1 MKGMLSR
8 ASVAFSVFI
17 LVISVVDFA
26 YADNE
31 LADLIDRIEPSV
43 VKVVVSDG
51 HGGGGLGSGFLVGG
65 GLVVT
70 NRHVIEDGVT
80 AKIVFENG
88 KSYPV
93 GGFVF
98 DGGDMDI
105 CIITIKGLPSEI
117 PKLQVRSDLPRKGE
131 AVYTFG
137 APKGYGFSVSEGIV
151 SALRTF
157 DKDWKET
164 NSSTGQQ
171 FIQITAP
178 ISPGNSGGPLIDV
191 NGLVVGMNT
200 FTRTDGQNINFS
212 LACNEITACL
222 SKCSDQAQ
230 PITLVNSKDPIARL
244 EKYLDLNTLILS
256 QWQKTFADQ
265 QALVDQ
271 DIVKWSAKLE
281 AAKNDGEKTAISVH
295 LAKLEFHK
303 ESVFD
308 EDLLR
313 VPKMYLSN
321 RSSVYVGQYGIA
333 QETIK
338 ILQVLGPTDCLVVVG
353 KDVTIYRMAG
363 FNTTNLVD
371 DQIFSGLR
379 SPPFAV
385 VGTWTYTT
393 VRGATSRVF
402 IITPATG
409 LEKTK
414 LELVADF
421 KSRQSDAE
429 IHLDQTIAELTN
441 RKWTSG
447 QFITQAN
454 FVRLAGMNNVFTVT
468 LLKADGQE
476 IKLDP
481 QILSPADQLWIKGFK
496 KYQNMPLTSLK
507 PKP

>member
-1 MKGMLSR
+1 
-8 ASVAFSVFI
+8 
-17 LVISVVDFA
+17 
-26 YADNE
+26 
-31 LADLIDRIEPSV
+31 
-43 VKVVVSDG
+43 
-51 HGGGGLGSGFLVGG
+51 
-65 GLVVT
+65 VVT
-70 NRHVIEDGVT
+70 NRHVIEDGAT

-137 APKGYGFSVSEGIV
+137 APKGYEFSVSEGIV

-157 DKDWKET
+157 DKNWKET

-212 LACNEITACL
+212 LACNEITECL
-222 SKCSDQAQ
+222 EKCSDETQS
-230 PITLVNSKDPIARL
+230 ITLVNSKDPIAKSV
-244 EKYLDLNTLILS
+244 KYLNVNSLILS
-256 QWQKTFADQ
+256 QWQKTFAGQ
-265 QALVDQ
+265 QALVEQ
-271 DIVKWSAKLE
+271 DIAKWTTKLTT
-281 AAKNDGEKTAISVH
+281 AKNDGEKTAISVH
-295 LAKLEFHK
+295 LAKLEFQKH
-303 ESVFD
+303 SVFN
-308 EDLLR
+308 EDLLQ

-321 RSSVYVGQYGIA
+321 TSRLYAGQYGFV
-333 QETIK
+333 QEKIK

-353 KDVTIYRMAG
+353 ENVTVFRMAG

-371 DQIFSGLR
+371 DQVFTAVTG
-379 SPPFAV
+379 PVFAV
-385 VGTWTYTT
+385 TGTYTYKT
-393 VRGATSRVF
+393 VRGVTSRVF
-402 IITPATG
+402 IITPATDF
-409 LEKTK
+409 EKTK

-421 KSRQSDAE
+421 EARKSDAE
-429 IHLDQTIAELTN
+429 IRRDQKIAQLTS
-441 RKWTSG
+441 RQWTSG
-447 QFITQAN
+447 TFTTKAH
-454 FVRLAGMNNVFTVT
+454 FVRLSGTNNVFKVT
-468 LLKADGQE
+468 LIKENGEE

-481 QILSPADQLWIKGFK
+481 QILSADDQLWITGFK
-496 KYQNMPLTSLK
+496 KYQNIPLSSLK
-507 PKP
+507 AKP